1 METNEEKKDVEVKS
15 GEPVQKEQ
23 TVQKKSGVKV
33 IWIILGIVL
42 AVFVILALYQGIAY
56 HGGGRRQRRTI

>member
-42 AVFVILALYQGIAY
+42 AVFVILALYQGIA
-56 HGGGRRQRRTI
+56 